1 MRTKPDVTRAF
12 HSWNV
17 ETTVVGRAGEHWIS
31 LDWVKCKSSEV
42 VSLEERNSLIPS
54 RIKE

>member
-1 MRTKPDVTRAF
+1 MRTKPDVSRAF
-12 HSWNV
+12 HSWNAEV
-17 ETTVVGRAGEHWIS
+17 TAVGRAGEPWIS

-42 VSLEERNSLIPS
+42 ISLEERNALIPS

>member
-1 MRTKPDVTRAF
+1 MRKKPDVSRAF
-12 HSWNV
+12 HSWNAEV
-17 ETTVVGRAGEHWIS
+17 TAVGRAGEPWIS

-42 VSLEERNSLIPS
+42 ISLEERNALIPS